1 MGWRSGSP
9 RCRRRRSAVP
19 SARPRVRSTIT
30 SSDAGAT
37 WTPVRFGQCCTHGA
51 TQTAVARRLGLSWD
65 EARGIMA
72 RAVRR
77 ALACRQ
83 PAVVP
88 HLGIDET
95 RFVKR
100 HQSVSVVVDLDA
112 ARILHVADDRPAVSL
127 APFFAGL
134 SEAQRTGST
143 AVAVDM
149 WEPYRRTLPAHVP
162 DAHRTIVFDTFPVM
176 QHVLTAVD
184 TVRKQEHRALAAAG
198 TSPLTRTRYA
208 WRKNPATFSAKAWRD
223 FAALRNSTLPTARAW
238 AMYGKSPPRT
248 GGHLRGR
255 RAHVLSPLVWLGDAI
270 APRVHEAGGP
280 HTAGHLK
287 NILTY
292 LKHRITSAVTEGLNA
307 KIQWIKTSARGY
319 RNRGPFK
326 IAISL
331 HCGGL
336 DFEPRG
342 GGNPLQTRKGPFF
355 LLHRAGS
362 SFASQGLVLS
372 VFGTRRSMFFRGAP
386 LPCCCSFGACYR
398 ALCLTTFAMRQFV
411 SSVLA
416 AMPVRSIGGK
426 PFLSRRSSGLT
437 HYAAST
443 AELIRKAAKCAV
455 QHAGC
460 SNCSLD
466 DGR

>member
-1 MGWRSGSP
+1 
-9 RCRRRRSAVP
+9 
-19 SARPRVRSTIT
+19 
-30 SSDAGAT
+30 
-37 WTPVRFGQCCTHGA
+37 
-51 TQTAVARRLGLSWD
+51 
-65 EARGIMA
+65 MA

-149 WEPYRRTLPAHVP
+149 FEPYRRTLRAHVP
-162 DAHRTIVFDTFPVM
+162 DAHRTIVFYTFPVM

-319 RNRGPFK
+319 RDRGAFK

-336 DFEPRG
+336 DVEPRG
-342 GGNPLQTRKGPFF
+342 GGNPLQTRKSHIF
-355 LLHRAGS
+355 LVAPGWFVFRIARA
-362 SFASQGLVLS
+362 
-372 VFGTRRSMFFRGAP
+372 
-386 LPCCCSFGACYR
+386 CSFGFRYKAQHVFSGCATPLLLFFRRVLSCALLDHFCYASVCFIRACCYAR
-398 ALCLTTFAMRQFV
+398 SFHWRQAFSVPAFQRIDAL
-411 SSVLA
+411 
-416 AMPVRSIGGK
+416 
-426 PFLSRRSSGLT
+426 RRVN
-437 HYAAST
+437 
-443 AELIRKAAKCAV
+443 R
-455 QHAGC
+455 
-460 SNCSLD
+460 
-466 DGR
+466 